1 MSPLFKC
8 HSCGALEN
16 SALTPGSWCNPPD
29 GMTCSECSTGK
40 WHGLFT
46 KVNIEEAGYEPEPD
60 SSVRVFWRKKV

>member
-1 MSPLFKC
+1 MPLFKC
-8 HSCGALEN
+8 FSCGALEN
-16 SALTPGSWCNPPD
+16 SALTPGVMVQSSRWHD
-29 GMTCSECSTGK
+29 LFECSTGK